1 MVLRKLRDRSVVI
14 VISRELGIRTR
25 SRDILMARE
34 ISGSNRKVSDH
45 VQGGE

>member
-1 MVLRKLRDRSVVI
+1 M

-25 SRDILMARE
+25 SRDILRGRE

-45 VQGGE
+45 VQSGE